1 MGGPS
6 GGPLLG
12 TPRDRVL
19 SAEWGVSLSIHPA
32 FVIVI
37 RLRLARISSVCMDR
51 DRDGDRDGMDGCLY
65 CVFFFNSIVVL
76 VLVLL
81 VLVLVLVLIFGIMF
95 DLMMDDDDVIRFTRI
110 VLYCID
116 VM

>member
-51 DRDGDRDGMDGCLY
+51 DRDRDRDGMDGCLY

>member
-51 DRDGDRDGMDGCLY
+51 DRDRDRDGMDGCLY

-110 VLYCID
+110 VLYCI
-116 VM
+116 VLM

>member
-37 RLRLARISSVCMDR
+37 RLRLARISSVCMDGDR
-51 DRDGDRDGMDGCLY
+51 DRDRDGMDGCLY